1 MNKETLNKAFYYLGT
16 YAFPFAVF
24 GFFISFVMYKD
35 LTESVQ
41 WLYLAVV
48 SLFSRSA
55 YLKEEVDKL
64 RKEIKDDQKGE

>member
-1 MNKETLNKAFYYLGT
+1 MNKAFYHIGT
-16 YAFPFAVF
+16 YLYMLATF
-24 GFFISFVMYKD
+24 GFFISFVMYND
-35 LTESVQ
+35 LTGCVQ

-64 RKEIKDDQKGE
+64 RKEIKGDQKGE